1 MSVYLTSAQIQK
13 NYQVNLHAD
22 LTVANGV
29 VISNQDVYH
38 VISAANAYYNTQK
51 ALLQADE
58 AFEERFSIPA
68 CDATEDM
75 KESEEYKKLE
85 SLTELSETSLSTLQK
100 MREKGYNLRK
110 ISK

>member
-13 NYQVNLHAD
+13 VYHVNVHAD
-22 LTVANGV
+22 LTVAKGV
-29 VISNQDVYH
+29 VIKDQDVYH
-38 VISAANAYYNTQK
+38 VISAANAYYNAQK
-51 ALLQADE
+51 ALLEADG
-58 AFEERFSIPA
+58 AFEQKFSIA
-68 CDATEDM
+68 AADATEVM

-85 SLTELSETSLSTLQK
+85 SLTELSETSSSTLQK